1 MLPMRQNYKVSFY
14 KKHDF
19 YKLPFNKIG
28 IASISSR
35 YGILG

>member
-14 KKHDF
+14 KKYDF
-19 YKLPFNKIG
+19 YKLSFNKIG
-28 IASISSR
+28 ITSISSR